1 MTMPKETQRRFKI
14 DVFTPD
20 TLPMARLAEYMSEF
34 AKLLGEPDRVHFVDV
49 ERGSAVLRARID
61 EVAVPK
67 VTRRLSEA
75 AQGQGDPV
83 ALKALKDLDEMLAND
98 NAIGQVLDDAGA
110 EVITFAGRNR
120 PKPLEYGPF
129 REDGVLEGVVI
140 KIGGKGESV
149 PIWLQD
155 SERTHRCGARRP
167 LARRLAKYYDGGLLR
182 VSGTGNWMRL
192 DTGAWQMRS
201 FEIKAFEILDDAP
214 LADVIQRLQS
224 VEGADWGEDPLA
236 ELEQLRGS
244 ERLQS

>member
-1 MTMPKETQRRFKI
+1 MTKSTEHTFKI
-14 DVFTPD
+14 DAFTPD
-20 TLPMARLAEYMSEF
+20 TLPMARLAEYMTQF
-34 AKLLGEPDRVHFVDV
+34 AKLLGEPDRVHFVVV

-75 AQGQGDPV
+75 ARGEGDPV
-83 ALKALKDLDEMLAND
+83 ALKALRDLDDMLAND
-98 NAIGQVLDDAGA
+98 NAVGQLLDEAGA
-110 EVITFAGRNR
+110 EVIAFAGRNR

-140 KIGGKGESV
+140 KIGGRGESV

-155 SERTHRCGARRP
+155 NERTHRCGARRP
-167 LARRLAKYYDGGLLR
+167 LARRLAKHYDGGLLR

-192 DTGAWQMRS
+192 DTGAWLMRS
-201 FEIKAFEILDDAP
+201 FEVKDFEILDDAP
-214 LADVIQRLQS
+214 LADVIKRLQG
-224 VEGADWGEDPLA
+224 VEGAEWGEAPLA
-236 ELEQLRGS
+236 ELELLRGS